1 MVTRSDFALG
11 SEGWRVH
18 NNSCLGVLDTVDAE
32 IPGVFDALASRGGHG
47 SDRDTYEGFL
57 DAGGGA
63 PRNASFD
70 AWLPSSIPTLSSNAS
85 YAFEETAAYR
95 HAATRGACHDDGDG
109 GDAGLEWDGSSGY
122 LYLTDRL
129 PADDAGRANSRFSA
143 RRGSSGRRLRRR
155 LQRHAD
161 VRAVPRWRGDALR
174 NAGATPSTPHEP
186 GSVEFETPDV
196 YLIGGAPRVGLEIP
210 PWDAWSKTRVVEW
223 SRAKFPELKLDARW
237 AKARV
242 VATVEAYLDAPQ
254 ITLGIKAPRR
264 RYYPPEVCLE
274 EHCALNFAFD
284 LHEDAG
290 WMNTPP
296 SRRGSVGRTY
306 ASPRPAS
313 QATGGDAENL
323 KRDPSAYTVETTEY
337 VGETYGDENTH
348 AYSPFG
354 AFANVDALIEAGAY
368 VGDARTP
375 LLATFVAND
384 PETTATTR
392 PNGGTA
398 NAIGDSSGGKIK
410 KYADDSKR
418 CWDVYP
424 EVYAAIRANR
434 ASRDG
439 TKADFSEIAWCL
451 SSLTEL
457 LLKADYHKSAGAFAN
472 TAGFAQNLGTQNRAT
487 GSGETVRLDH
497 VIVARR
503 DSELEPSMD
512 RGEHAGFGYADE
524 YAARTVMFPRV
535 LRRERGDSAHEHMSR
550 QRRAA
555 DGDADNGWS

>member
-1 MVTRSDFALG
+1 MNYPAIAAGF
-11 SEGWRVH
+11 GWADIRVSA
-18 NNSCLGVLDTVDAE
+18 N
-32 IPGVFDALASRGGHG
+32 
-47 SDRDTYEGFL
+47 
-57 DAGGGA
+57 
-63 PRNASFD
+63 
-70 AWLPSSIPTLSSNAS
+70 LP
-85 YAFEETAAYR
+85 
-95 HAATRGACHDDGDG
+95 
-109 GDAGLEWDGSSGY
+109 
-122 LYLTDRL
+122 
-129 PADDAGRANSRFSA
+129 
-143 RRGSSGRRLRRR
+143 
-155 LQRHAD
+155 
-161 VRAVPRWRGDALR
+161 
-174 NAGATPSTPHEP
+174 
-186 GSVEFETPDV
+186 
-196 YLIGGAPRVGLEIP
+196 
-210 PWDAWSKTRVVEW
+210 
-223 SRAKFPELKLDARW
+223 
-237 AKARV
+237 
-242 VATVEAYLDAPQ
+242 
-254 ITLGIKAPRR
+254 
-264 RYYPPEVCLE
+264 
-274 EHCALNFAFD
+274 
-284 LHEDAG
+284 
-290 WMNTPP
+290 
-296 SRRGSVGRTY
+296 
-306 ASPRPAS
+306 S

-418 CWDVYP
+418 RWDVYP

-487 GSGETVRLDH
+487 GSGETVRLD
-497 VIVARR
+497 
-503 DSELEPSMD
+503 
-512 RGEHAGFGYADE
+512 
-524 YAARTVMFPRV
+524 PR
-535 LRRERGDSAHEHMSR
+535 H
-550 QRRAA
+550 RRAA
-555 DGDADNGWS
+555 RFGTGAV

>member
-1 MVTRSDFALG
+1 MFHEGARVRNGDCAEDDGRCVCRDGWIGETCDTPTFTECLPCDDSHGACLSDGTCKCDKGWTGLDCSIECSPCDRGDCRWTARAHCRPGWTLLDCSKFVDLERGVVTRSDFALG

-63 PRNASFD
+63 PMERVLRRLA
-70 AWLPSSIPTLSSNAS
+70 PSSIPTLSSNAS
-85 YAFEETAAYR
+85 YAFVPPRT
-95 HAATRGACHDDGDG
+95 ATRRRAARVDDGDV
-109 GDAGLEWDGSSGY
+109 GDRSGVGRAQRVPVPDGPLARRRRREGRTRVFRAPGKFLGDVFADAY
-122 LYLTDRL
+122 NGTLTYELYL
-129 PADDAGRANSRFSA
+129 AG
-143 RRGSSGRRLRRR
+143 G
-155 LQRHAD
+155 
-161 VRAVPRWRGDALR
+161 GDALR

-290 WMNTPP
+290 WMN
-296 SRRGSVGRTY
+296 Y
-306 ASPRPAS
+306 PAIAAGFGWADIRVSANLPS
-313 QATGGDAENL
+313 QATGGDAEEL
-323 KRDPSAYTVETTEY
+323 ETGPER
-337 VGETYGDENTH
+337 VHGGDHRVRRALIGDENTH

-392 PNGGTA
+392 P
-398 NAIGDSSGGKIK
+398 SGGIVGWR
-410 KYADDSKR
+410 SGT
-418 CWDVYP
+418 
-424 EVYAAIRANR
+424 RAVV
-434 ASRDG
+434 
-439 TKADFSEIAWCL
+439 K
-451 SSLTEL
+451 
-457 LLKADYHKSAGAFAN
+457 
-472 TAGFAQNLGTQNRAT
+472 
-487 GSGETVRLDH
+487 
-497 VIVARR
+497 
-503 DSELEPSMD
+503 
-512 RGEHAGFGYADE
+512 
-524 YAARTVMFPRV
+524 
-535 LRRERGDSAHEHMSR
+535 
-550 QRRAA
+550 
-555 DGDADNGWS
+555 

>member
-1 MVTRSDFALG
+1 MDGSCHCRPGWTLLDCSKFVDLERGVVTRSDFALG

-63 PRNASFD
+63 PRNAPD
-70 AWLPSSIPTLSSNAS
+70 AWLPRSIPTPSSNAS

-129 PADDAGRANSRFSA
+129 PADDAGKGELAFFRAPGKFL
-143 RRGSSGRRLRRR
+143 GDVF
-155 LQRHAD
+155 AD
-161 VRAVPRWRGDALR
+161 AYNGTLTYELYLAGGGDALR
-174 NAGATPSTPHEP
+174 NAGAAPSTPHEP
-186 GSVEFETPDV
+186 GSAEFETPDV

-290 WMNTPP
+290 WMN
-296 SRRGSVGRTY
+296 Y
-306 ASPRPAS
+306 PAIAAGFGWADIRVSANLPS

-384 PETTATTR
+384 PETTAGTR

-418 CWDVYP
+418 RWDVYP
-424 EVYAAIRANR
+424 RCTR
-434 ASRDG
+434 R
-439 TKADFSEIAWCL
+439 
-451 SSLTEL
+451 
-457 LLKADYHKSAGAFAN
+457 FAR
-472 TAGFAQNLGTQNRAT
+472 T
-487 GSGETVRLDH
+487 
-497 VIVARR
+497 ARR
-503 DSELEPSMD
+503 GTERKPTLARS
-512 RGEHAGFGYADE
+512 RG
-524 YAARTVMFPRV
+524 VCPR
-535 LRRERGDSAHEHMSR
+535 
-550 QRRAA
+550 
-555 DGDADNGWS
+555 